1 MGASGSSVAGGAT
14 VFTGLDSQSGT
25 EANVQH
31 VAPITL
37 TFTKFFCFGP
47 KPSAS
52 TKDVFTV
59 RVNGVPQT
67 GKCEIPTGG
76 ESVVEVT
83 GLSIKVT
90 AGSLMDVEVKQGNS
104 AGAVTWGLAP

>member
-1 MGASGSSVAGGAT
+1 MGASGSSVVASAT

-25 EANVQH
+25 EGNVQH
-31 VAPITL
+31 VVPITQ

-47 KPSAS
+47 RPTAS

-59 RVNGVPQT
+59 RVNGVSQT

-90 AGSLMDVEVKQGNS
+90 AGSLVDVEVKQGNS
-104 AGAVTWGLAP
+104 AGAVTWSLAP